1 MRLSLRSDFSS
12 SFRSGR
18 WLNQK
23 AIETTQSLVLLFQE
37 FAVGNGLCNG
47 RFWFGV
53 WRYDAIIA
61 IEPLLRSVFYREAAS
76 QLIDFCLCVRVG
88 CENGAENYNPQ
99 PCPMTVHGFSRFALR
114 PISTSRLSARP
125 ADYHGFKPRRF
136 RLRSFVSA
144 ATKQPV
150 PMATNIQIALIDQQ
164 HVNAKQNDNG
174 E

>member
-1 MRLSLRSDFSS
+1 
-12 SFRSGR
+12 
-18 WLNQK
+18 
-23 AIETTQSLVLLFQE
+23 
-37 FAVGNGLCNG
+37 
-47 RFWFGV
+47 
-53 WRYDAIIA
+53 
-61 IEPLLRSVFYREAAS
+61 
-76 QLIDFCLCVRVG
+76 
-88 CENGAENYNPQ
+88 
-99 PCPMTVHGFSRFALR
+99 MTVHGFSRFALR